1 MAVNVKNTTFEKEP
15 FVSDLE
21 AIIEEKKPLK
31 TTTESVVID
40 DNDADSKKIDSVFSD
55 SVEKE
60 PIKDGIDSNSEAK
73 PFKTTMESVEIDTE
87 SKNVSKIDFS
97 DFETKNDE
105 SEPLNLDVLDNVVID
120 SDLSDL
126 KTKNVSQIEVDI
138 RNIFKENENKT
149 LAKISDLLE
158 KSEIKKVLIK
168 KENDT
173 VRPLDSKIEA
183 KKGKVEAARPKNE
196 SQVKPNATLKKTKLK
211 VDIGGPKIVRFNPKI
226 EFDKSTDKNRVQ
238 PKSTSS
244 EHPKIDQSD
253 QLINENHRNSTSSDH
268 KIEKSYPKIDLE
280 DKMKSAINE
289 SNNKESN
296 LNNSYDQNPND
307 GYMMLPNS
315 TVSEYKNITILEP
328 TKFEKKDNLVAINY
342 VYIFTMIASAIFIP
356 IIIGA
361 MLFFCCKRVKKPEQN
376 IELGEFGKGNEE
388 KNENSDNTN
397 TSEL

>member
-31 TTTESVVID
+31 STTESVVID

-73 PFKTTMESVEIDTE
+73 PFKTTMESVEIDTD

-97 DFETKNDE
+97 DFETKN
-105 SEPLNLDVLDNVVID
+105 EPLNLNVLDNVVID
-120 SDLSDL
+120 SELSDL

-196 SQVKPNATLKKTKLK
+196 SQVKPNATLKKTTLK
-211 VDIGGPKIVRFNPKI
+211 VDIGGPKIVKVNPKI
-226 EFDKSTDKNRVQ
+226 ESDKSTDKNRVQ

-253 QLINENHRNSTSSDH
+253 QLIKENHSNSTSSDH

-328 TKFEKKDNLVAINY
+328 TKFEKKDNKVAINY
-342 VYIFTMIASAIFIP
+342 VYIFTMIASAIIIP
-356 IIIGA
+356 IIIGT

>member
-31 TTTESVVID
+31 STTESVVID

-97 DFETKNDE
+97 DFETKN
-105 SEPLNLDVLDNVVID
+105 EPLNLNID
-120 SDLSDL
+120 SELSDL

-196 SQVKPNATLKKTKLK
+196 SQVKPNATLKKTTLK
-211 VDIGGPKIVRFNPKI
+211 VDIGGPKIVKVNPKI
-226 EFDKSTDKNRVQ
+226 ESDKSTDKNRVQ

-328 TKFEKKDNLVAINY
+328 TKFEKKDNKVAINY

-361 MLFFCCKRVKKPEQN
+361 MLFFCCKRVKKPETN

>member
-1 MAVNVKNTTFEKEP
+1 MILFICWFKVPVWASGWKRENTTFEKEP
-15 FVSDLE
+15 IVSDLE

-31 TTTESVVID
+31 STTESVVID

-60 PIKDGIDSNSEAK
+60 PIKDGIGSNSEAISEEKK
-73 PFKTTMESVEIDTE
+73 PFKTTMESVVIDAD
-87 SKNVSKIDFS
+87 SKIDFS

-120 SDLSDL
+120 SELSDL

-173 VRPLDSKIEA
+173 VRPLDSKIDA
-183 KKGKVEAARPKNE
+183 KKDKVEAATPKNK
-196 SQVKPNATLKKTKLK
+196 SQVKPNATLKKTTLK
-211 VDIGGPKIVRFNPKI
+211 VDIGGPKIVKVNPKI
-226 EFDKSTDKNRVQ
+226 ESDKSTDKNRVQ

-253 QLINENHRNSTSSDH
+253 QLIKENHSNSTSSDH

-289 SNNKESN
+289 SNNEESN
-296 LNNSYDQNPND
+296 LNNSYPQTPND
-307 GYMMLPNS
+307 SYIMLPNS
-315 TVSEYKNITILEP
+315 TASEYKNITILEP
-328 TKFEKKDNLVAINY
+328 TKFEKK
-342 VYIFTMIASAIFIP
+342 T
-356 IIIGA
+356 
-361 MLFFCCKRVKKPEQN
+361 
-376 IELGEFGKGNEE
+376 
-388 KNENSDNTN
+388 T
-397 TSEL
+397 

>member
-31 TTTESVVID
+31 STTESVVID

-97 DFETKNDE
+97 DFETKN
-105 SEPLNLDVLDNVVID
+105 EPLNLNVLDNVVID
-120 SDLSDL
+120 SELSDL

-196 SQVKPNATLKKTKLK
+196 SQVKPNATLKKTTLK
-211 VDIGGPKIVRFNPKI
+211 VDIGGPKIVKVNPKI
-226 EFDKSTDKNRVQ
+226 ESDKSTDKNRVQ

-253 QLINENHRNSTSSDH
+253 QLIKENHSNSTSSDH
-268 KIEKSYPKIDLE
+268 KIEKSYPKIDME

-328 TKFEKKDNLVAINY
+328 TKFEKKDNKVAINY

-361 MLFFCCKRVKKPEQN
+361 MLFFCCKRVKKPETN

-397 TSEL
+397 ISEL

>member
-1 MAVNVKNTTFEKEP
+1 MKNTTFEKEP
-15 FVSDLE
+15 IGIVSDLE

-31 TTTESVVID
+31 STTESVVID

-97 DFETKNDE
+97 DFETKN
-105 SEPLNLDVLDNVVID
+105 EPLNLDVLDNVVID
-120 SDLSDL
+120 SELSDL

-158 KSEIKKVLIK
+158 KSEIKKVLK

-196 SQVKPNATLKKTKLK
+196 SQVKPNATLKKTTLK
-211 VDIGGPKIVRFNPKI
+211 VDIGGPKIVKVNPKI
-226 EFDKSTDKNRVQ
+226 ESDKSTDKNRVQ

-244 EHPKIDQSD
+244 EHTKIDQSH
-253 QLINENHRNSTSSDH
+253 QLINENHRNSTPSDH
-268 KIEKSYPKIDLE
+268 EIEKSYPKIDME

-296 LNNSYDQNPND
+296 LNNSYDQNLND
-307 GYMMLPNS
+307 GYLMLPNS
-315 TVSEYKNITILEP
+315 TASEYKNITILEP
-328 TKFEKKDNLVAINY
+328 TEFEKKDNLVAVNY

-361 MLFFCCKRVKKPEQN
+361 MLFFCCKRVKKTEKN

>member
-60 PIKDGIDSNSEAK
+60 PKDGIDSNSEAK

-97 DFETKNDE
+97 DFETKN
-105 SEPLNLDVLDNVVID
+105 EPLNLNVLDNVVID
-120 SDLSDL
+120 SELSDL

-196 SQVKPNATLKKTKLK
+196 SQVKPNATLKKTTLK
-211 VDIGGPKIVRFNPKI
+211 VDIGGPKIVKVNPKI
-226 EFDKSTDKNRVQ
+226 ESDKSTDKNRVQ

-253 QLINENHRNSTSSDH
+253 QLIKENHSNSTSSDH

-328 TKFEKKDNLVAINY
+328 TKFEKKDNKIAINY

-388 KNENSDNTN
+388 KAENSDNTN